1 MDSDGAELTVAELCS
16 LSRMEVPSRCIPGS
30 TSLVLAY
37 S

>member
-1 MDSDGAELTVAELCS
+1 MDSDGAELTVAEPC
-16 LSRMEVPSRCIPGS
+16 RVEVPSRCIPGS